1 MMQNLTTRR
10 VTGRPAPARP
20 GWRRLTAA
28 CVLALAV
35 WPSRA
40 PAQEAAA
47 FFKQNCASCHTI
59 GGGRLTG
66 PDLKGVTARQPDR
79 QWLITFIAN
88 PKAVLDSGDPYAQK
102 LKLEHNNIE
111 MPTVAGM
118 TRARAEALLELI
130 EAESK
135 LERSQFARSAVPDR
149 ALTPADV
156 ERGRDLFLG
165 YRRLAGG
172 GPACVSCHCADG
184 GGVLGGGRLGPDLT
198 RGYERIGGRKQ
209 LAAWLSAPATATMQ
223 PVFKAHPLE
232 PEEILPLVAY
242 LEHTNRHGREDAG
255 VGPLN
260 FFLIGL
266 GGAALTLVGFDAIWR
281 RRFRAVRRPL
291 VHNHNGRGDA

>member
-1 MMQNLTTRR
+1 MRSIPTRT
-10 VTGRPAPARP
+10 VNGWPVPPRP
-20 GWRRLTAA
+20 GWRRLAA
-28 CVLALAV
+28 VCVLAVAV

-40 PAQEAAA
+40 PAQETAQ

-66 PDLKGVTARQPDR
+66 PDLKGVTGRQPDR
-79 QWLITFIAN
+79 QWLISFIAN
-88 PKAVLDSGDPYAQK
+88 PKAALDSGDPYAQK

-111 MPTVAGM
+111 MPVVAGM

-149 ALTPADV
+149 ELTPADV

-165 YRRLAGG
+165 YQRLAGG
-172 GPACVSCHCADG
+172 GPACISCHSADG
-184 GGVLGGGRLGPDLT
+184 GGLLGGGRLGPDLT

-223 PVFKAHPLE
+223 PVYKAHPLE

-242 LEHTNRHGREDAG
+242 LEHTNRHGREGGG

-266 GGAALTLVGFDAIWR
+266 GGAALTLVGFDTIWR

-291 VHNHNGRGDA
+291 VQNNGRGDA